1 MRPRKKLMKTTAP
14 RFMAVLALGIAL
26 LATGCSSGSQPSP
39 AVPTP
44 ASASP
49 TQSTAPIS
57 EKPSAAPTAASKT
70 SRAPTAMAS
79 PCKAE
84 GLPEGIDSRVCR
96 SSVGNAKKLTADEYG
111 SAWVITASGNIWC
124 DFMSAEVSCAMM
136 EPYTRLSLKAS
147 GPAKKAD
154 YDDGPPGSEPV
165 TLRYGQPV
173 IFNGAA
179 CLAQEIGVSCWNL
192 ASGHGMFLSR
202 AKTVTW

>member
-1 MRPRKKLMKTTAP
+1 
-14 RFMAVLALGIAL
+14 MAVLTLGITL
-26 LATGCSSGSQPSP
+26 LVTGCQNGSQPTT
-39 AVPTP
+39 AAPTSAAP
-44 ASASP
+44 STALPVSASP
-49 TQSTAPIS
+49 TQS
-57 EKPSAAPTAASKT
+57 AAPTGKKPASTPTAADKTAPAVKT
-70 SRAPTAMAS
+70 ST
-79 PCKAE
+79 CKAS
-84 GLPEGIDSRVCR
+84 GLPDGIDSRVCQ
-96 SSVGNAKKLTADEYG
+96 SSVGNAKKLDADEYG

-124 DFMSAEVSCAMM
+124 DFSSAEVSCAMM

-173 IFNGAA
+173 TFNGAA

-202 AKTVTW
+202 AKTVIW